1 MPLTETFKETIV
13 VDLQD
18 REFRAAYLA
27 DAIETMHGGE
37 FSIAKRMLRNYINA
51 TIGFEALSKA
61 VGSPAKSLMQM
72 LGDTSNPHADKL
84 FGILKHLQETDRFE
98 IKVFPKGQREARRG
112 AQRLSGKN

>member
-1 MPLTETFKETIV
+1 MPLTKAFKETIM

-61 VGSPAKSLMQM
+61 VGSPAKSLMRM
-72 LGDTSNPHADKL
+72 LGETSNPHADKL

-98 IKVFPKGQREARRG
+98 VRVVPRGHRETRRG
-112 AQRLSGKN
+112 SQRPSAKS